1 MFSGAARSYVADN
14 CTSCSQQSVRTCSY
28 TVQNET
34 NFKAQWRIQ
43 RSQTTWAH
51 QVHLWH
57 PVQPCEPWQ
66 ARSQI
71 TQPEGSIV
79 TSIASKNKHIP
90 AFFCTSETSSTPKP
104 EKERMT
110 WWPVS
115 FPCHGCSFPRCKMNQ
130 KQTMLNTQM
139 KARWLS
145 CKNCF
150 LRPNDLKWWESAEL
164 FTLIPHL
171 SVGVAREWTASR
183 LKIAHYEQNTG
194 EFNEFDEFKASLG
207 FAMSGMTDLCILSM
221 NTAKTHT
228 NHTLTWHHSVKEPQQ
243 TAAILTRP
251 GLEPWRQVLQVHRG
265 STPSLFGVLEKMN
278 ENAPFTIVS

>member
-1 MFSGAARSYVADN
+1 
-14 CTSCSQQSVRTCSY
+14 
-28 TVQNET
+28 
-34 NFKAQWRIQ
+34 
-43 RSQTTWAH
+43 
-51 QVHLWH
+51 
-57 PVQPCEPWQ
+57 
-66 ARSQI
+66 
-71 TQPEGSIV
+71 
-79 TSIASKNKHIP
+79 
-90 AFFCTSETSSTPKP
+90 
-104 EKERMT
+104 
-110 WWPVS
+110 
-115 FPCHGCSFPRCKMNQ
+115 
-130 KQTMLNTQM
+130 M

-164 FTLIPHL
+164 FTLIPDL
-171 SVGVAREWTASR
+171 SVGVAREWTGSR

-265 STPSLFGVLEKMN
+265 STPSLFWGAWKNTWKCAIYNRVVSQAMHPKKRCIKPIHLLKPFDALAGLAAEEWECAKSCR
-278 ENAPFTIVS
+278 EFRRCAPHAVFPWTRALKDAPNFGTQT